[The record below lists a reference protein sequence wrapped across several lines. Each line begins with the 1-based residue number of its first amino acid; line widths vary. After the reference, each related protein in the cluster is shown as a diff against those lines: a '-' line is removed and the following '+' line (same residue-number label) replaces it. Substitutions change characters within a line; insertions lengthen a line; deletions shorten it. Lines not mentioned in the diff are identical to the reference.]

1 MSLHVCADTKCP
13 LTFFLS
19 YSLTGTDIS
28 NGLVEGLKHLPNL
41 VELE

>member
-1 MSLHVCADTKCP
+1 MSLYVYADTKCL
-13 LTFFLS
+13 LTYFLS
-19 YSLTGTDIS
+19 YRLSGTDIS